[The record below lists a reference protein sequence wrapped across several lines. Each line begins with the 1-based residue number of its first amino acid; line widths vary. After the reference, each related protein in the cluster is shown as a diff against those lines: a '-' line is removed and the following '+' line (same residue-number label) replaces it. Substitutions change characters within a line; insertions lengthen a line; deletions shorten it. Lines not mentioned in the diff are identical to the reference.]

1 MSSQTVGED
10 RGGTRTALP
19 QVPAQRGPVLPDPL
33 VGPPVTTGTAGTTG
47 TAATAAPD
55 GVGRTDGHP
64 TTGAAPAVAR
74 TDLSTL
80 PTGEL
85 VKRLATQLSELMRG
99 ELELARTELTEKGK
113 RAATGA
119 EIAGAGGVVALYGLG
134 ALIAAAVAALALVLP
149 VWLAAL
155 IVGVALLI
163 VGGVLALAGRS
174 QLKRATP
181 PMPEHAVESLQ
192 RDVEIVK
199 SAVHR

>member
-10 RGGTRTALP
+10 RSGTPTAAP
-19 QVPAQRGPVLPDPL
+19 KVPAQRGPVLPDPL
-33 VGPPVTTGTAGTTG
+33 VGPPVTTGTTG
-47 TAATAAPD
+47 WAAPD
-55 GVGRTDGHP
+55 GVGRTDGRP
-64 TTGAAPAVAR
+64 TTGAAHAVAR

-85 VKRLATQLSELMRG
+85 VKRLATQLSGLMRG

-113 RAATGA
+113 RAGTGA
-119 EIAGAGGVVALYGLG
+119 GLAGAGGVVALYGLG

-163 VGGVLALAGRS
+163 VGGVLALVGRS

>member
-10 RGGTRTALP
+10 RSGTRTAVP
-19 QVPAQRGPVLPDPL
+19 DVPAQRGPVLPDPL
-33 VGPPVTTGTAGTTG
+33 VGPPVTTGT
-47 TAATAAPD
+47 D
-55 GVGRTDGHP
+55 GVGRTDRRP
-64 TTGAAPAVAR
+64 ATGTAGAVAR
-74 TDLSTL
+74 ADLSTL
-80 PTGEL
+80 PTGDL
-85 VKRLATQLSELMRG
+85 VKRLATQLSDLMHG

-113 RAATGA
+113 RAGTGA
-119 EIAGAGGVVALYGLG
+119 GLAGAGGVVALYGLG
-134 ALIAAAVAALALVLP
+134 VLIAAAVAALALVLP
-149 VWLAAL
+149 LWLAAL

>member
-1 MSSQTVGED
+1 MSSQTGGED
-10 RGGTRTALP
+10 RSGTRTAAP
-19 QVPAQRGPVLPDPL
+19 DVPAQRGPVLPDPL
-33 VGPPVTTGTAGTTG
+33 VGPPVTTGTTG
-47 TAATAAPD
+47 TD
-55 GVGRTDGHP
+55 GVGRTDGRP
-64 TTGAAPAVAR
+64 AIGTGTGTGTAHAVAR
-74 TDLSTL
+74 ADLSTL

-85 VKRLATQLSELMRG
+85 VKRLATQLSELTRG

-113 RAATGA
+113 RAGTGA
-119 EIAGAGGVVALYGLG
+119 GLAGAGGVVALYGLG
-134 ALIAAAVAALALVLP
+134 TLIAAAVAALALVLP

-181 PMPEHAVESLQ
+181 PMPEHTVESLQ